1 MKIVSLGEVASIE
14 RNSVDPSRI
23 PLKTPYIGLEHIQR
37 GGRIVGVS
45 TVGRA
50 GLKSAKFRFTESDVL
65 FGKLRPNLGKIARP
79 DFSGVCS
86 TDILP
91 IHPTRSLDRGYLAHF
106 LAQPEIIDFAAS
118 RATGANLPRLSP
130 KILAQ
135 FQVALPSLTEQRR
148 IASILDKADSVR
160 AKRHRILAHLDDLT
174 QSIFYDMFGDPRSSE
189 HTHRLGD
196 LAELK
201 AGRNLVGDD
210 RDSISP
216 FKVLRISAV
225 TTGIFDA
232 SQVKPLPKGYVPPE
246 SHLVHEGDLLMSRAN
261 TTELVGATAIV
272 DSAVQGLALPDKV
285 WRFEFK
291 DPGSSPVF
299 YQALLQTAE
308 IRALISGL
316 ASGSGGSMKNISK
329 TKLYELP
336 LPAIDA
342 GEQRAF
348 EEQVLQVRGV
358 RRRVCSAM
366 ATDTKLFASLQSR
379 AFKGEL

>member
-1 MKIVSLGEVASIE
+1 
-14 RNSVDPSRI
+14 
-23 PLKTPYIGLEHIQR
+23 
-37 GGRIVGVS
+37 
-45 TVGRA
+45 
-50 GLKSAKFRFTESDVL
+50 
-65 FGKLRPNLGKIARP
+65 
-79 DFSGVCS
+79 
-86 TDILP
+86 
-91 IHPTRSLDRGYLAHF
+91 
-106 LAQPEIIDFAAS
+106 
-118 RATGANLPRLSP
+118 
-130 KILAQ
+130 
-135 FQVALPSLTEQRR
+135 
-148 IASILDKADSVR
+148 
-160 AKRHRILAHLDDLT
+160 
-174 QSIFYDMFGDPRSSE
+174 
-189 HTHRLGD
+189 
-196 LAELK
+196 
-201 AGRNLVGDD
+201 
-210 RDSISP
+210 
-216 FKVLRISAV
+216 
-225 TTGIFDA
+225 
-232 SQVKPLPKGYVPPE
+232 
-246 SHLVHEGDLLMSRAN
+246 MSRAN

-308 IRALISGL
+308 IRTLISGL